1 MLLVE
6 ELFSLPDTHKDA
18 IDSTNESP
26 LNAKAIGG
34 AKLVNVPIAPLKVDK
49 IFNQSLPDIS
59 PSVTPIIVKGRLF
72 LQLWIADAC
81 VIHRLQLLL
90 EYRFHGGYVFK
101 CNRAFLEESVL
112 YLSVYNF
119 INQR

>member
-34 AKLVNVPIAPLKVDK
+34 DKLVNVPTYYKNNTRRMKSYRLHTAR
-49 IFNQSLPDIS
+49 IS
-59 PSVTPIIVKGRLF
+59 II
-72 LQLWIADAC
+72 I
-81 VIHRLQLLL
+81 
-90 EYRFHGGYVFK
+90 
-101 CNRAFLEESVL
+101 L
-112 YLSVYNF
+112 YKNL
-119 INQR
+119 R

>member
-59 PSVTPIIVKGRLF
+59 PSVTPIIVKGRLAANAKPPRASLHF
-72 LQLWIADAC
+72 LKKLHYD
-81 VIHRLQLLL
+81 
-90 EYRFHGGYVFK
+90 
-101 CNRAFLEESVL
+101 
-112 YLSVYNF
+112 
-119 INQR
+119 

>member
-34 AKLVNVPIAPLKVDK
+34 AKLVNVPTYYKNNTRRMKSYQLHAARF
-49 IFNQSLPDIS
+49 IFRKLI
-59 PSVTPIIVKGRLF
+59 T
-72 LQLWIADAC
+72 C
-81 VIHRLQLLL
+81 
-90 EYRFHGGYVFK
+90 
-101 CNRAFLEESVL
+101 
-112 YLSVYNF
+112 
-119 INQR
+119 

>member
-18 IDSTNESP
+18 IDSTKSP

-59 PSVTPIIVKGRLF
+59 PSVTPIIVKGRLAANAKPPRASLHF
-72 LQLWIADAC
+72 LKKLHYD
-81 VIHRLQLLL
+81 
-90 EYRFHGGYVFK
+90 
-101 CNRAFLEESVL
+101 
-112 YLSVYNF
+112 
-119 INQR
+119 

>member
-34 AKLVNVPIAPLKVDK
+34 AKLVNVPTYYKNNTRRMKSYRPHTAR
-49 IFNQSLPDIS
+49 IS
-59 PSVTPIIVKGRLF
+59 II
-72 LQLWIADAC
+72 I
-81 VIHRLQLLL
+81 
-90 EYRFHGGYVFK
+90 
-101 CNRAFLEESVL
+101 L
-112 YLSVYNF
+112 YKNL
-119 INQR
+119 R

>member
-34 AKLVNVPIAPLKVDK
+34 AKLVNVPTYYKNNTRRMKSYRLHAARISISYYIK
-49 IFNQSLPDIS
+49 IL
-59 PSVTPIIVKGRLF
+59 GER
-72 LQLWIADAC
+72 
-81 VIHRLQLLL
+81 
-90 EYRFHGGYVFK
+90 
-101 CNRAFLEESVL
+101 
-112 YLSVYNF
+112 
-119 INQR
+119 

>member
-34 AKLVNVPIAPLKVDK
+34 AKLVNVPTYYKNNTRRMNRLHAARF
-49 IFNQSLPDIS
+49 IFRKPITC
-59 PSVTPIIVKGRLF
+59 SVSK
-72 LQLWIADAC
+72 
-81 VIHRLQLLL
+81 
-90 EYRFHGGYVFK
+90 
-101 CNRAFLEESVL
+101 
-112 YLSVYNF
+112 
-119 INQR
+119 